1 MEVISMDFN
10 SGPGKWNPARPD
22 CCENLGMFDE
32 NSPPPHLEREIPAT
46 RVGRRAWGI
55 RACDLN
61 RDQHGRRQCWR
72 SS

>member
-1 MEVISMDFN
+1 MDFN
-10 SGPGKWNPARPD
+10 SGPQGNRILRVHTAAKILGCSARTVRRRI
-22 CCENLGMFDE
+22 LK
-32 NSPPPHLEREIPAT
+32 REIPAT